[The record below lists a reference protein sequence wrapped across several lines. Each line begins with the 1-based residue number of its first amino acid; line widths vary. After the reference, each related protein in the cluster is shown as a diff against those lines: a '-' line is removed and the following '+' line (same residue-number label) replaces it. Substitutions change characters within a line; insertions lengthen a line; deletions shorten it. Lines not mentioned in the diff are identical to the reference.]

1 MKNGP
6 SFLGPFGK
14 VFNRFL
20 CYPLAYLVLHFW
32 KKVSTNFYFCN
43 PFGYTQLPVIHTH
56 LLIRLFELKFLSIFF
71 DAAVAQRTE
80 QLHSQGE
87 GVGSNPIS
95 GTGDG
100 SDTSVLLPLLNKNI

>member
-1 MKNGP
+1 MST
-6 SFLGPFGK
+6 SF
-14 VFNRFL
+14 
-20 CYPLAYLVLHFW
+20 HFR
-32 KKVSTNFYFCN
+32 N
-43 PFGYTQLPVIHTH
+43 PFGYTHPPVIHAH
-56 LLIRLFELKFLSIFF
+56 LLIKLFKLKFLSIFF

-80 QLHSQGE
+80 RLHSQGE

>member
-1 MKNGP
+1 MENGP

-20 CYPLAYLVLHFW
+20 CYPLAYLVLHFR
-32 KKVSTNFYFCN
+32 KKVSTNQLFCN
-43 PFGYTQLPVIHTH
+43 PFGYTQLLFIHTH
-56 LLIRLFELKFLSIFF
+56 LHFKLFELFFLSTFF

-80 QLHSQGE
+80 RLHSQGE

-100 SDTSVLLPLLNKNI
+100 GDTSVLLPLLNKNI